1 MLVCFSVVV
10 RLGLTS
16 LDVQNSG
23 EQCVATSLSTIQ
35 EAINHAKEGD
45 VIFIHSGTYYEHA
58 IVNKSVSLVGENPNT
73 TIIDGN
79 GTGPV
84 LTVTANNVTVT
95 GFTVQ
100 NGGLNG
106 NGIEVHRSDGSTIYN
121 NRILKNFVGINVGGY
136 VGARSVNNIIHA
148 NNITNNRY
156 GVFLSYSNNNLIT
169 DNKISYS
176 GWDGIELDWADH
188 NTICGNTISYSAEYG
203 FEIPIYAPSYGN
215 TVYHNNFIN
224 NTTQALDNDKRL
236 SNSWDCDGEGNYWS
250 DYNGEDMDND
260 GIGDITYIV
269 KGYPRHE
276 DQHPLMGWF
285 RTFNI
290 FLEDTTYNV
299 TVISNSTV
307 SNFQFDPNKAKI
319 NFSITGADE
328 SKGFCRVA
336 IPGGLLWCNNPSEWT
351 VRIDN
356 ENLSYRIIE
365 EPQNKNY
372 TIIYF
377 TYNQTILHV
386 QIKGLYAIS
395 EFPSVIL
402 LPLLFITTLVATI
415 VIKSKKRPK
424 FKKKYRFLSNNLQ
437 MTVLLDQRFQLSN

>member
-1 MLVCFSVVV
+1 MLICFSVVV

-16 LDVQNSG
+16 LNVQNSG

-45 VIFIHSGTYYEHA
+45 VIFVPSGTYYEHV

-79 GTGPV
+79 GTGSV
-84 LTVTANNVTVT
+84 LTVTANNVTIT

-106 NGIEVHRSDGSTIYN
+106 KGINLYRCDGSTIYN
-121 NRILKNFVGINVGGY
+121 NRISESFVGINVRGY
-136 VGARSVNNIIHA
+136 VGARSANNVIHA

-156 GVFLSYSNNNLIT
+156 GVFLSYSDSNLIS
-169 DNKISYS
+169 DNTIYYS

-188 NTICGNTISYSAEYG
+188 NTICGNTISYSVQYG
-203 FEIPIYAPSYGN
+203 FEIPIYAPSYEN
-215 TVYHNNFIN
+215 KVYHNNFIN
-224 NTTQALDNDKRL
+224 NTTQALDSDKQC

-250 DYNGEDMDND
+250 DYIGEDMDNN
-260 GIGDITYIV
+260 GIGDIAYTV
-269 KGYPRHE
+269 KGYPKHE

-290 FLEDTTYNV
+290 FPESTTYHVN
-299 TVISNSTV
+299 VISNSTV

-319 NFSITGADE
+319 NFNVTGADE

-336 IPGGLLWCNNPSEWT
+336 IPKGLLWCNNYSEWI
-351 VRIDN
+351 VHIDN
-356 ENLSYRIIE
+356 ENLSYRILE
-365 EPQNKNY
+365 EPQNKTY
-372 TIIYF
+372 TIMYF
-377 TYNQTILHV
+377 TYNHTNSHV
-386 QIKGLYAIS
+386 KIKGIYAIP
-395 EFPSVIL
+395 EFPCVIL
-402 LPLLFITTLVATI
+402 LPLLLITTLVATM
-415 VIKSKKRPK
+415 VIKRKKE
-424 FKKKYRFLSNNLQ
+424 
-437 MTVLLDQRFQLSN
+437 T